1 MTEVS
6 APELR
11 SRVSV
16 MLAAHQQ
23 LEEQLSHL
31 QRKRH
36 LDESA
41 VNTLKKQ
48 KLILK
53 DSISK
58 IERVLL

>member
-16 MLAAHQQ
+16 MLAEHQQ

-31 QRKRH
+31 RRKRH